1 MIEIKNAKKAY
12 AENVVLDDV
21 TVTIPEGKMTCLIG
35 SNGAGKS
42 TLLSVISRLISANG
56 TVLVDGTSIK
66 EYHADEFSKK
76 LAVLRQ
82 NNHLN
87 VRLTVEELVSFGRY
101 PHSKSKLTEADSVI
115 IKESI
120 AYMNLESFSE
130 RFIDELSGGERQRAL
145 IAMIIAQ
152 DTKYI
157 FLDEPLNNL
166 DMKHSVLI
174 MKLLQRLVK
183 EKNKTIVL
191 VIHDINFAASYAEY
205 IIALKHGRLLFS
217 GETQEIITRECLKEV
232 FDMEFDIMEYKNQK
246 YCLYFI

>member
-12 AENVVLDDV
+12 AETVVLDDV
-21 TVTIPEGKMTCLIG
+21 TVTIPEGQMTCLIG

-56 TVLVDGTSIK
+56 TILVDGTNIK
-66 EYHADEFSKK
+66 DYHSDEFSKK

-101 PHSKSKLTEADSVI
+101 PHSKSKLTEADSAI

-120 AYMNLESFSE
+120 AYMNLESFSD

-205 IIALKHGRLLFS
+205 IIALKQGRLLFS
-217 GETQEIITRECLKEV
+217 GESQEIITREHLEEV
-232 FDMEFDIMEYKNQK
+232 FDMDFDIMEYKGQK